1 LRVQFYLFF
10 PAQKKNATALKK
22 GQPGMGG
29 GRPKHGSMAVRDLE
43 QSQLS
48 TAANNEEIA
57 SNGAIQI
64 VWVW

>member
-1 LRVQFYLFF
+1 
-10 PAQKKNATALKK
+10 
-22 GQPGMGG
+22 MGG

-43 QSQLS
+43 ESQLS

-64 VWVW
+64 V